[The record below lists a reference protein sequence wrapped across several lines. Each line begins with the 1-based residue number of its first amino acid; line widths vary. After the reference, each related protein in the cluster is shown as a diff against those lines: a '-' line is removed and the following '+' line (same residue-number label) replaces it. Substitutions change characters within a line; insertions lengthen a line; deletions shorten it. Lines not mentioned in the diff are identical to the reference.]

1 MHHLGSV
8 WFLGLNPISCQLKHP
23 LILPTPHS
31 GTWWQ
36 GISAKSAGSCCVSN
50 ALSWTVKAAD
60 HILQGVDN
68 LKSQHICVRRPLW
81 TCVCRHLPACGVP
94 CSLMSR
100 LEPTLATV
108 RQECVEWAP
117 QSRLSRFHINSG
129 CRRELQPN
137 QKGLHCMSFAPSN
150 VTGGRARTAYL
161 LKGTINVHS
170 CEAAS
175 AGGRIWRSMTSFT
188 GRMRFVCLC
197 IRVWGVF
204 KSLCSFCTY
213 SLGGLRSSG
222 LVSKN
227 TLTSSHWEM

>member
-1 MHHLGSV
+1 MTGNRCS
-8 WFLGLNPISCQLKHP
+8 ISCA
-23 LILPTPHS
+23 
-31 GTWWQ
+31 
-36 GISAKSAGSCCVSN
+36 ISR
-50 ALSWTVKAAD
+50 TIKAAD

-68 LKSQHICVRRPLW
+68 LKSQHIGVRRPLW

-100 LEPTLATV
+100 LQRTLATV
-108 RQECVEWAP
+108 TRECVEWAL
-117 QSRLSRFHINSG
+117 QSRLSRFPSNSG
-129 CRRELQPN
+129 CRSELQPN

-150 VTGGRARTAYL
+150 VTGGRPRTADL

-175 AGGRIWRSMTSFT
+175 AGGRIWRGMTSFT

-197 IRVWGVF
+197 IWAWGVF